1 MRYKDFGQTIAAK
14 RKEKKLS
21 QPQLAELLNKKGL
34 DVKANSLSKWEKNVN
49 SPNVQQFFT
58 LCEVLEIEDINETFG
73 VAIENNLYAQLNR
86 EGQKKTLEYMNL
98 LIKSGM
104 YVREEPVYITEPRI
118 LRFYD
123 LPVSAGTGQLL
134 DSDHFSEIEVGDEVS
149 PNADFGVRVSGDS
162 MEPLYCDRQV
172 IWIHEQETL
181 DEGEIGIFYLDGES
195 YVKKFHRSETGIELI
210 SLNKKYAPIQ
220 VKPEKGFKIFGKVVG

>member
-14 RKEKKLS
+14 RKERGLS
-21 QPQLAELLNKKGL
+21 QPQLAELLNEKGL
-34 DVKANSLSKWEKNVN
+34 DVKAHSLSKWEKNVN
-49 SPNVQQFFT
+49 TPNVLQFFT
-58 LCEVLEIEDINETFG
+58 LCEVLGIEDINETFG

-104 YVREEPVYITEPRI
+104 YVREEPVYMTKPRI

-123 LPVSAGTGQLL
+123 LPVSAGTGQFL

-149 PNADFGVRVSGDS
+149 PNADFGVRVCGDS
-162 MEPLYCDRQV
+162 MEPLYCDHQV
-172 IWIHEQETL
+172 IWIHKQETL
-181 DEGEIGIFYLDGES
+181 DEGEIGIFYLDGNA
-195 YVKKFHRSETGIELI
+195 YVKKFHRSGNDIELI
-210 SLNKKYAPIQ
+210 SLNKIYAPIH
-220 VKPEKGFKIFGKVVG
+220 VKPEMGFKTFGKVVG